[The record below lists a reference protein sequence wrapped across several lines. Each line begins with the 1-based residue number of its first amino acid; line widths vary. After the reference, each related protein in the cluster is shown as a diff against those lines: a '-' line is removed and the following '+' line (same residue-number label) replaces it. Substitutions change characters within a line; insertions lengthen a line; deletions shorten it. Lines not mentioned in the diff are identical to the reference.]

1 MTDRK
6 GKGSGGGEYVG
17 YRNPPKSG
25 QFVKGRSGNLRG
37 RPRRPKTAAA
47 GVFGESKFDAMIL
60 EEMERLVSIRE
71 GETIEKTSLMRAATR
86 AIGLKAAK
94 GHVKAYTAV
103 SAQQADQCD
112 ERRGRRANLDEPVSH
127 PDNEA
132 MRSETT
138 YPVIAVSLF
147 LIVRH
152 VPLQAEAIEQRL
164 LHHSPF
170 AHHRPNLLHPAE
182 ENQRPAAQSSG
193 VFQRNS
199 QIAVVRRRHGE
210 WVKSTLT
217 VSAASA
223 PQRSEAHLCCC
234 AK

>member
-1 MTDRK
+1 
-6 GKGSGGGEYVG
+6 
-17 YRNPPKSG
+17 
-25 QFVKGRSGNLRG
+25 
-37 RPRRPKTAAA
+37 
-47 GVFGESKFDAMIL
+47 MIL
-60 EEMERLVSIRE
+60 EEMDRLVSIRE
-71 GETIEKTSLMRAATR
+71 RETIEKTSLMRAATR

-112 ERRGRRANLDEPVSH
+112 GRRGRRANLDEPVSH

-193 VFQRNS
+193 VFQHRVMGGGS
-199 QIAVVRRRHGE
+199 FHIGR
-210 WVKSTLT
+210 
-217 VSAASA
+217 
-223 PQRSEAHLCCC
+223 
-234 AK
+234 